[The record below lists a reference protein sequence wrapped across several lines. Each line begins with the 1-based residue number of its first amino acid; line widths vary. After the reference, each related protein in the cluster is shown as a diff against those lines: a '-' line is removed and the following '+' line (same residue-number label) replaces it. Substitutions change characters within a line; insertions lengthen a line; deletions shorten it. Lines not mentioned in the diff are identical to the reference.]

1 MARVTARRRRS
12 GACNCLSLS
21 FRCPSAVRPP
31 SFTAF
36 HRRAPLFTVLPFR
49 DPGVFE
55 DEDGS
60 YYIVYGTFNYYIVRR
75 PHPPLSLPRQ

>member
-1 MARVTARRRRS
+1 M
-12 GACNCLSLS
+12 
-21 FRCPSAVRPP
+21 
-31 SFTAF
+31 
-36 HRRAPLFTVLPFR
+36 LPFR